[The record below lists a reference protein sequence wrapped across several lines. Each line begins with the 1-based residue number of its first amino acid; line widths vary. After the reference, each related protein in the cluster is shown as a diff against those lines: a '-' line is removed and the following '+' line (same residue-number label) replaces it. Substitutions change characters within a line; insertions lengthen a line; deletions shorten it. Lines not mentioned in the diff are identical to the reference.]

1 MPRYEDQPTVQV
13 HCHEEA
19 GKLSLSSLIA
29 YGKYRATSLGRNA
42 WRKLIGSQ
50 SSLQA
55 NCNKEGFNAAGRT
68 TSTGK
73 CQRLF

>member
-13 HCHEEA
+13 HCHQEA

-42 WRKLIGSQ
+42 WRKLIG
-50 SSLQA
+50 
-55 NCNKEGFNAAGRT
+55 
-68 TSTGK
+68 
-73 CQRLF
+73 

>member
-13 HCHEEA
+13 HCHQEA
-19 GKLSLSSLIA
+19 GKLSLSSLIT

-42 WRKLIGSQ
+42 WRNFIGSQ

-68 TSTGK
+68 TSAGK